1 MNKLETLAQYLAGEF
16 ENREQALLQP
26 AWYVNL
32 RLWLRPVNIF
42 TDQSISLFAEQANIV
57 NINQPYRP
65 RLLRLK
71 YSETEPETLE
81 VEHYKFKDIN
91 YVKGAGNNREIL
103 AKITPEQ
110 IEFLPNCTLK
120 VETEIRGNGYQFKA
134 LPTTEKPCTF
144 SYENKEYQV
153 KLGFEV
159 NEKELLTFDK
169 GIDKDTGKAI
179 WGALMGPYIY
189 QKIRD
194 FSSEIKR

>member
-120 VETEIRGNGYQFKA
+120 VEIETRESGYHFKA
-134 LPTTEKPCTF
+134 LPTTEKPCSF

-194 FSSEIKR
+194 FSSEIKL